1 MASEKNKIKALQEFS
16 KAIQSGEGPSAAIG
30 KLLVYSI
37 APSFNTDSQGRLVSN
52 LTGKPPTTTDIKT
65 TSQKKETSNE
75 KSIAKAKRTG
85 RKYTILTSPAGLTSN
100 FKTTK
105 KTLLGG

>member
-30 KLLVYSI
+30 KLLVYSMYPNKLKSSVVDVTVPKRKYASI
-37 APSFNTDSQGRLVSN
+37 G
-52 LTGKPPTTTDIKT
+52 
-65 TSQKKETSNE
+65 TSQMRSGRSSTIQTSSTGLMS
-75 KSIAKAKRTG
+75 KASIG
-85 RKYTILTSPAGLTSN
+85 
-100 FKTTK
+100 K